1 MTNYSVTIGYRA
13 VIEVNVKAE
22 SEEDARVLALKELE
36 KMRGRIAS
44 RNLNLNDDYYKTAGV
59 LNMDESW
66 NMVQS

>member
-13 VIEVNVKAE
+13 VIEVNVKTA

-36 KMRGRIAS
+36 KMRGRINS
-44 RNLNLNDDYYKTAGV
+44 RNLNLNDDSYTTAGV